1 MIGIISHDSGG
12 AEILSSWVAKN
23 IKKKKFIFSLSGP
36 AKKIFKKKIKLSDN
50 NSLNYVINNSK
61 SIVTGTSWP
70 NKNEI
75 KAIRLSKKK
84 KIFCASYI
92 DHWVNYKD
100 RFFYNKRLYL
110 PDEIWVGDNIAKK
123 IAKKTFKKA
132 KIRYVKNEFFEY
144 IKKKYKKNK
153 NSKKILILSTPII
166 KDAKLKFD
174 DPMYF
179 GFTEFDAIE
188 LAINKIE
195 NLNFEFK
202 KIVIRPHPSES
213 PKKFRSFINKNI
225 SISKEKDVLKDISSS
240 DIVIGY
246 NSMAMI
252 LAKIMK
258 KKVFSCIPRGKI
270 KNTLPFKMN
279 DL

>member
-1 MIGIISHDSGG
+1 MIGIVSHDSGVE
-12 AEILSSWVAKN
+12 EILSSWVAKN
-23 IKKKKFIFSLSGP
+23 FYKKKFIFSLSGP
-36 AKKIFKKKIKLSDN
+36 AKKIFKKKIKLSN
-50 NSLNYVINNSK
+50 NYSLNYVINNSK

-75 KAIRLSKKK
+75 KAIQLSKKK
-84 KIFCASYI
+84 KIFCASYL
-92 DHWVNYKD
+92 DHWVNYKE

-110 PDEIWVGDNIAKK
+110 PDEIWVGDNIAKR
-123 IAKKTFKKA
+123 IAKKTFKTA

-144 IKKKYKKNK
+144 LKKKYKKNK

-166 KDAKLKFD
+166 KDAKLKFN

-179 GFTEFDAIE
+179 GFTEFDAIK
-188 LAINKIE
+188 LAINKIK
-195 NLNFEFK
+195 NLNFQFK
-202 KIVIRPHPSES
+202 KIVIRSHPSES
-213 PKKFRSFINKNI
+213 PKKFRGFIKKNI
-225 SISKEKDVLKDISSS
+225 FISKEKDILKDISSS
-240 DIVIGY
+240 YIVIGY

-258 KKVFSCIPRGKI
+258 KKVFSCIPKGKI
-270 KNTLPFKMN
+270 KNTLPFRIN